1 MKFSSRLDASLNSLS
16 ATKEAYIRLQQEAG
30 TLSSKR
36 NLQSEIDSIVSHLR
50 ASDNRTDWRSYAKMF
65 ARYQKEVHNA
75 TYN

>member
-1 MKFSSRLDASLNSLS
+1 MKFSSRLDASLNSLP

-30 TLSSKR
+30 TLSNKR

-50 ASDNRTDWRSYAKMF
+50 VSDNRTDWRAYAKMF
-65 ARYQKEVHNA
+65 DKYQKEVHNA